1 MSWSEFMNDTVSR
14 IGALQKEAPDTMAG
28 FNTMGKAAKTNGALP
43 EKTKEL
49 IALGIAISTRCDS
62 CIAFHVKSLVRLKTT
77 REEFCEALSMIAYM
91 GGGPSVAFSAKA
103 LEAYD
108 EFTGGATGKAV

>member
-1 MSWSEFMNDTVSR
+1 MSWSDFMNDTVAR
-14 IGALQKEAPDTMAG
+14 LDVLQKQTPETFAG
-28 FNTMGKAAKTNGALP
+28 FNQMGRAAKTNGALN

-77 REEFCEALSMIAYM
+77 REELCEALAMIAYM
-91 GGGPSVAFSAKA
+91 GGGPSVAYGAKA

-108 EFTGGATGKAV
+108 EFSGGAPGRAV

>member
-1 MSWSEFMNDTVSR
+1 MNWTEFVKQTVGR
-14 IGALQKEAPDTMAG
+14 IGALQKETPQMFVG
-28 FNTMGKAAKTNGALP
+28 FNAMSAAAKRNGALD

-77 REEFCEALSMIAYM
+77 REELCEALEMIGYM
-91 GGGPSVAFSAKA
+91 GGGPSIAYGAKA

-108 EFTGGATGKAV
+108 EFSG

>member
-1 MSWSEFMNDTVSR
+1 MSWSEFMNDTMGR
-14 IGALQKEAPDTMAG
+14 IGTLQKETPDTMAG
-28 FNTMGKAAKTNGALP
+28 FNQMGKAAKTNDALS

-62 CIAFHVKSLVRLKTT
+62 CIAFHVKSLVRLQTT
-77 REEFCEALSMIAYM
+77 REEFCEALAMIAYM

-108 EFTGGATGKAV
+108 EFTGGSNGTAV